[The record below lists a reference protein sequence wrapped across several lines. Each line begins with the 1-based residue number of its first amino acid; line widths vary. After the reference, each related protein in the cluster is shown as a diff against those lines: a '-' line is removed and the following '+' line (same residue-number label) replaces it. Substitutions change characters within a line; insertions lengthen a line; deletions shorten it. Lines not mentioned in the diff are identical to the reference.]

1 LQTGSPRSVFVKA
14 APLATFCCALLCAGT
29 PSDAQKLQTLH
40 VSSLNLSSD
49 TAHPAVGLPFHLTI
63 STEFKERVA
72 NPDEL
77 VILPPLDGLQIIGD
91 ERHATYAKAGSRYTE
106 TLSVIA
112 PAQGKVHVGAAH
124 LDAIDARTGK
134 PSRFSSN
141 ELTLSVGAAGNGDAV
156 RNLSLV
162 VLNIALTALTL
173 FAAAL
178 ALRILRKRR
187 ALLAPAPELPV
198 AVHDEPA
205 NTAADPLADAV
216 GALKET
222 RSRSAV
228 LRVRAVLRQSVGAK
242 DGETLGDI
250 LRGCAAG
257 CETAHPVLAATERAA
272 FIGEGHFEVAMDEM
286 ILSLERYK
294 A

>member
-1 LQTGSPRSVFVKA
+1 MQTGSPRSVFVKA
-14 APLATFCCALLCAGT
+14 APLATVCCALLCAGT

-40 VSSLNLSSD
+40 VSSLTLSSD
-49 TAHPAVGLPFHLTI
+49 TAHPAVGLKFHLTI

-91 ERHATYAKAGSRYTE
+91 ERHATYANAGSRYTE

-124 LDAIDARTGK
+124 LDAIDARSGK

-141 ELTLSVGAAGNGDAV
+141 ELTLSVGGNGDAV

-162 VLNIALTALTL
+162 VFKIALTALTL
-173 FAAAL
+173 FAATL

-205 NTAADPLADAV
+205 NSANTSLADAV
-216 GALKET
+216 AGLKET
-222 RSRSAV
+222 RTRSAV